1 MATYDLEEQEQLDEI
16 KVWWKQYGN
25 LVVSLLTAASIAV
38 IAWQGWNWYQRNQAA
53 QASMVYGVL
62 QKAVAEKDS
71 QRIKA
76 ASGELLE
83 KFSGTTYAPLGALI
97 TAKAMFEAGD
107 AKTAKAQLSWVVEHG
122 KDELR
127 DLARVR
133 LAAVLLDEKVYDEAL
148 KQLDGSFS
156 AGFASRVAETR
167 GDVLDAQGKSRRRAP
182 PTSWHLPG
190 LMKVTRQERARIHC
204 RTSRLMRHIVTC
216 CSRSSIRSGRA
227 SNEPT
232 LRCSLAAISAGGLL
246 DHRVDEPVRQFERA
260 EDGRVAADQGNGRS
274 PRALA

>member
-25 LVVSLLTAASIAV
+25 LVVGLLTAVSIGV

-76 ASGELLE
+76 AGGELLE

-97 TAKAMFEAGD
+97 TAKAMFDAGD

-133 LAAVLLDEKVYDEAL
+133 LAAVLLDEKAYDEAL

-167 GDVLDAQGKSRRRAP
+167 GDVLDAQGKKPEARTAYQLALTRLDEGDKTGKGRNSLQDKQANAPSREM
-182 PTSWHLPG
+182 LQQK
-190 LMKVTRQERARIHC
+190 LE
-204 RTSRLMRHIVTC
+204 
-216 CSRSSIRSGRA
+216 
-227 SNEPT
+227 
-232 LRCSLAAISAGGLL
+232 SLGESK
-246 DHRVDEPVRQFERA
+246 
-260 EDGRVAADQGNGRS
+260 
-274 PRALA
+274 